1 MVKKMV
7 RQHFQ
12 TINRG
17 LSLGIP
23 GWYNPQSWFFNGVF
37 FKMGFTMVHHIK
49 VANNHQKWQIA
60 VGNGLVTVVAQGFT
74 YHTQPAENR
83 DVQKPTGDR

>member
-1 MVKKMV
+1 
-7 RQHFQ
+7 
-12 TINRG
+12 
-17 LSLGIP
+17 
-23 GWYNPQSWFFNGVF
+23 
-37 FKMGFTMVHHIK
+37 MGFTMVHHIK